1 MAEEE
6 YLQKMVL
13 GTTGY
18 SLAKKQNKQTT
29 KTTTTKTQPKP
40 HTLFK
45 VNTKEITDLNVK
57 HKKSKLPE
65 KIFGIQD

>member
-18 SLAKKQNKQTT
+18 PLAKKQNKQTT
-29 KTTTTKTQPKP
+29 ITKTQPKP